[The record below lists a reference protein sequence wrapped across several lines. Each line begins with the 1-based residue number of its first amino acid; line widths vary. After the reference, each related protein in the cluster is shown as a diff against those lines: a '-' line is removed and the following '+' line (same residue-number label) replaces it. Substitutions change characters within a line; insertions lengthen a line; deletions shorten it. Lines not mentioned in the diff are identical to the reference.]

1 MEHSNPPAV
10 MAFRTIAVLNELHG
24 VYLVQDPDTGK
35 VFVKKILDVYNPK
48 VYEYLRRYPIT
59 GTPGIIGFHEE
70 AGRMTVVEE
79 YISGSSLQEKIGRKD
94 LLETDILNYMLDL
107 CAILEK
113 LHTGDHILIHRD
125 VKPSNIIITAYNRAV
140 LLDFNAAKFYSPESA
155 EDTVL
160 LGTRGYAAPEQ
171 YGFGASTPQTD
182 IYALGITLQ
191 KMLETMEDPPAWLS
205 RIARRCTQIDPA
217 RRFTDITELQ
227 KELASHIRAGGKGN
241 IFRAAARYLPP
252 GFRSGRIWKMLT
264 ATAGYILI
272 GVFCFQF
279 YGTEDV
285 TGLRLHVEQVFV
297 MAMMLAIVFGCFDY
311 LHVQSLMPLCR
322 RKSFLI
328 RCIGIALLDFL
339 MVSAIMFILI
349 LLEAACFPV

>member
-48 VYEYLRRYPIT
+48 VYEYLRWYPIT

-155 EDTVL
+155 EDTIL
-160 LGTRGYAAPEQ
+160 LGTKGYAAPEQ
-171 YGFGASTPQTD
+171 YGFGSSTPQTD
-182 IYALGITLQ
+182 IYALGMTLN
-191 KMLETMEDPPAWLS
+191 KMLDSMADPPAYL
-205 RIARRCTQIDPA
+205 RQLARKCTRLDPA
-217 RRFTDITELQ
+217 GRFSDIKKLK
-227 KELASHIRAGGKGN
+227 KELSAHLQTGTSGKVFQT
-241 IFRAAARYLPP
+241 IIRYLPP
-252 GFRSGRIWKMLT
+252 GYRSGSVWKMLL
-264 ATAGYILI
+264 ATFGYFLI
-272 GVFCFQF
+272 GVFCFKF
-279 YGTEDV
+279 YGTGNV
-285 TGLRLHVEQVFV
+285 TGAQLLLEQFFV
-297 MAMMLAIVFGCFDY
+297 MAMLLAIVFGCFDY

-322 RKSFLI
+322 HKSLLI
-328 RCIGIALLDFL
+328 RCIGIAFLDFL